1 MTVKRVLTTDIQ
13 KCFEAGFGVSETARQ
28 LGVTKGAI
36 SKRAKALRI
45 AFKRP
50 IPKVT
55 IKQGTT
61 KDVVLFH
68 AGEMV
73 KKEINAVEQLHK
85 INTHANELLDLLMR
99 WNRGDNEA
107 LQILESQVRKVK
119 VRGRE
124 EEVTEYRFK
133 DPRELALRAMQEIR
147 GQISLQFEIF
157 QGLYDMQAVAEFQE
171 AILTTIGEAEPD
183 VRKRIIEKLKDRRI
197 LRSAIKCD

>member
-1 MTVKRVLTTDIQ
+1 MTVKRISTTDIQ
-13 KCFEAGFGVSETARQ
+13 KCLEAGLGVTETARQ

-36 SKRAKALRI
+36 SKRAKALR
-45 AFKRP
+45 
-50 IPKVT
+50 VT
-55 IKQGTT
+55 LKQGTS

-68 AGEMV
+68 AGEIV
-73 KKEINAVEQLHK
+73 TKEINAVEQLHK
-85 INTHANELLDLLMR
+85 INSHANELLDLLMR
-99 WNRGDNEA
+99 WNRGDQEA

-124 EEVTEYRFK
+124 EEVARYRFK

-147 GQISLQFEIF
+147 GQIQLEFEIF

-171 AILTTIGEAEPD
+171 AILTTIGEVEPD